1 VESAQRRALRERA
14 IGEISTKIGAVSD
27 LDAIM
32 QATVEELGRRIG
44 GTTEVAI
51 ELNSNDD

>member
-1 VESAQRRALRERA
+1 MESSQRRASRERT

-44 GTTEVAI
+44 SVTEVI
-51 ELNSNDD
+51 LELTDE